1 MRRIFRSLRVVN
13 YRMWF
18 AGALVSNIGF
28 WMQRTAQD
36 WIVLTEL
43 TDHDA
48 AAVGITMGLQM
59 APIVLLVPV
68 SGFIADRV
76 NRRKLLLV
84 TNITMALLAIGLG
97 TIIVTGVVELWHV
110 YAFAFAGGCVAA
122 IENPAKQSFVS
133 ELVSEEHLSN
143 AVSLNQASF
152 QTARVIGPSVAA
164 GLVLLV
170 GPGWVFMLNALT
182 FVGILI
188 AIANLRVHELRISER
203 LAKGRGAISAGF
215 RYVWNRP
222 DIIVLM
228 VMVFIIGTFG
238 MNFPIFASTM
248 TTVEFDLGVGQ
259 YGLLL
264 SALAVGA
271 VAGAL
276 LAARRET
283 PRMPVVVIAA
293 ALFALAMAAA
303 SLMPSYWMFAV
314 TLVAAG
320 LALQSIMVT
329 ANSLVQL
336 GTEPAMRGRVMALYM
351 TIFVGG
357 TPIGAPLM
365 GWIANTFGPRVAIGV
380 GAGTALLAAVIG
392 LAFYLRTNDV
402 HLRWTRSVPLR
413 LAFSRGVRTETL
425 RGELALDEATARK
438 A

>member
-18 AGALVSNIGF
+18 AGALISNIGF

-76 NRRKLLLV
+76 NRRKLLLF

-110 YAFAFAGGCVAA
+110 YVFAFAGGCVAA

-133 ELVSEEHLSN
+133 ELVAEEHLSN

-170 GPGWVFMLNALT
+170 GPGWVFMINALT

-188 AIANLRVHELRISER
+188 AIANLRVHELRVSER
-203 LAKGRGAISAGF
+203 LRKGKGAISAGF
-215 RYVWNRP
+215 RYVWHRP
-222 DIIVLM
+222 DILVLM
-228 VMVFIIGTFG
+228 AIVFIIGTFG

-283 PRMPVVVIAA
+283 PRMPVVVIAT
-293 ALFALAMAAA
+293 ALFAVAMAAA
-303 SLMPSYWMFAV
+303 SVMPSYWMFAV

-380 GAGTALLAAVIG
+380 GAGAALVAAVIG

-413 LAFSRGVRTETL
+413 LAFSRGAHQEEL
-425 RGELALDEATARK
+425 RGELALEEATARK

>member
-1 MRRIFRSLRVVN
+1 VRRIFRSLRVVN

-59 APIVLLVPV
+59 VPLVLLVPV
-68 SGFIADRV
+68 SGLIADRV
-76 NRRKLLLV
+76 NRRKLLFF
-84 TNITMALLAIGLG
+84 TNITMALLAVGLG

-152 QTARVIGPSVAA
+152 QTARVIGPSIAA

-188 AIANLRVHELRISER
+188 AISRLRVHELRVADR
-203 LAKGRGAISAGF
+203 LAKGKGAIRAGF
-215 RYVWNRP
+215 RYVWHRP

-228 VMVFIIGTFG
+228 VIVFIIGTFG
-238 MNFPIFASTM
+238 MNFPIYASTM
-248 TTVEFDLGVGQ
+248 TTVEFNLGVGQ

-271 VAGAL
+271 VTGAL

-283 PRMPVVVIAA
+283 PRMPVVVIATGLFAIAVGA
-293 ALFALAMAAA
+293 ASVMPSYWLFALA
-303 SLMPSYWMFAV
+303 
-314 TLVAAG
+314 LVAAG

-351 TIFVGG
+351 TIFAGG

-365 GWIANTFGPRVAIGV
+365 GWIANTYGPRVAV
-380 GAGTALLAAVIG
+380 AAGASAALLAAIIG

-402 HLRWTRSVPLR
+402 RLRWTRSVPLR
-413 LAFSRGVRTETL
+413 LAFSRGDRVATA
-425 RGELALDEATARK
+425 RGELAIDEVTARK

>member
-1 MRRIFRSLRVVN
+1 VKLVFRSLQVVN

-48 AAVGITMGLQM
+48 AAVGLTMGLQM
-59 APIVLLVPV
+59 LPLVLLVPV
-68 SGFIADRV
+68 SGLIADRV
-76 NRRKLLLV
+76 NRRNLLFF

-97 TIIVTGVVELWHV
+97 TIVVTGVVQLWHV

-152 QTARVIGPSVAA
+152 QTARVIGPSIAA

-182 FVGILI
+182 FLGILV
-188 AIANLRVHELRISER
+188 AIMRLRVHELRVADR
-203 LAKGRGAISAGF
+203 LAKGRGAIRAGF
-215 RYVWNRP
+215 QYVWRRP
-222 DIIVLM
+222 DLIVLM
-228 VMVFIIGTFG
+228 VIVFIIGTFG

-259 YGLLL
+259 YGILL
-264 SALAVGA
+264 SALAVGS

-283 PRMPVVVIAA
+283 PRMPVAAIAA
-293 ALFALAMAAA
+293 GLFGLAMAAA
-303 SLMPSYWMFAV
+303 SVMPSYWMFAV

-320 LALQSIMVT
+320 LALQSVMVT

-357 TPIGAPLM
+357 TPVGGPLM
-365 GWIANTFGPRVAIGV
+365 GWIANTFGPRVAVGV
-380 GAGTALLAAVIG
+380 GAGAALVAALIG

-402 HLRWTRSVPLR
+402 RLRWTRSMPLR
-413 LAFSRGVRTETL
+413 LAFSRGDRLSAVR
-425 RGELALDEATARK
+425 GVLAIDEVSARK

>member
-1 MRRIFRSLRVVN
+1 MN

-59 APIVLLVPV
+59 LPLVLLVPV

-76 NRRKLLLV
+76 DRRRLLFF
-84 TNITMALLAIGLG
+84 TNISMALLAIGLG

-110 YAFAFAGGCVAA
+110 YAFAFAGGVVAA

-152 QTARVIGPSVAA
+152 QTARVIGPSIAA

-188 AIANLRVHELRISER
+188 AIVNLRVHDLHPSHR
-203 LAKGRGAISAGF
+203 LGKGRGAISAGF
-215 RYVWNRP
+215 RYVWHRP
-222 DIIVLM
+222 DIMVLM
-228 VMVFIIGTFG
+228 AMVFIIGTFG

-248 TTVEFDLGVGQ
+248 TTVEFNLGVGQ
-259 YGLLL
+259 YGFLL

-271 VAGAL
+271 VTGAL

-283 PRMPVVVIAA
+283 PRMPVAVIAA
-293 ALFALAMAAA
+293 ALFSLAMAAA
-303 SLMPSYWMFAV
+303 SVMPSYWLFAV
-314 TLVAAG
+314 ALVAAG
-320 LALQSIMVT
+320 T
-329 ANSLVQL
+329 R
-336 GTEPAMRGRVMALYM
+336 PA
-351 TIFVGG
+351 I
-357 TPIGAPLM
+357 
-365 GWIANTFGPRVAIGV
+365 
-380 GAGTALLAAVIG
+380 
-392 LAFYLRTNDV
+392 
-402 HLRWTRSVPLR
+402 RSW
-413 LAFSRGVRTETL
+413 
-425 RGELALDEATARK
+425 
-438 A
+438 